1 MSSRQGPFECTFC
14 SAVRESNPTVIT
26 LASRDPQAA
35 GYIFLTTRDGRRI
48 EASATSVLN
57 EIDGAEYTVSKGNT
71 GGLVSI
77 MVPSSISEF
86 DVEIRRGSSVVPA
99 GDVVVNIRR
108 PSMPSIQVS
117 GNLAHTVIGNEKLTK
132 SLLAVRTEGTSVSA
146 PSDNSARISIAA
158 GAALTRT
165 ELTSGHT
172 MLIKRISGESIEVAI
187 KGKSGTVIN
196 STALDAANAPMVSEI
211 TLALSNDGEIVTT
224 RADVAAVPVRN
235 QTSVNFTPRKIQPA
249 TSTTVPSS
257 IVIALPD

>member
-1 MSSRQGPFECTFC
+1 
-14 SAVRESNPTVIT
+14 VIT

-57 EIDGAEYTVSKGNT
+57 EIEGAEYTVSKGNT

-86 DVEIRRGSSVVPA
+86 DVEIRRGSSVLPA

-117 GNLAHTVIGNEKLTK
+117 GNLAHSVIGGEKLTK
-132 SLLAVRTEGTSVSA
+132 SLLAVRTEGTSVTA
-146 PSDNSARISIAA
+146 PFDNSARISIAA
-158 GAALTRT
+158 GTALTRT
-165 ELTSGHT
+165 ELIGGHT

-187 KGKSGTVIN
+187 KGKSGSVIN
-196 STALDAANAPMVSEI
+196 STALDATDARTVSDI

-235 QTSVNFTPRKIQPA
+235 QTAVNFIPRERQLVA
-249 TSTTVPSS
+249 TTVPSS